1 MTEILASLS
10 RLQDFQN
17 VLDIALVSLVFYILL
32 RFFHGTQAVQLLRG
46 ILLIALATAIVS
58 QISDLSAFN
67 WLLGQSMNVILVA
80 IPVIFQPELRRA
92 LERVGRSA
100 PLFGRRADNTGT
112 QSVISEVVK
121 AVEQLV
127 QRRHGALIVFEGT
140 TGLNDV
146 AVHGVTLNAEITA
159 DLLTTIFFPNT
170 ALHDGAVVIRR
181 DRVIAASCVL
191 PLSENELSDKQMG
204 TRHRAALGIAEQT
217 DALTIVISEERGSVS
232 VAQNGRILRV
242 EIGVLRTILS
252 NFYRV

>member
-1 MTEILASLS
+1 MTQILASLS
-10 RLQDFQN
+10 RLQDIQN
-17 VLDIALVSLVFYILL
+17 LFDIALVALVFYFLL

-46 ILLIALATAIVS
+46 ILLIALATAVVS
-58 QISDLSAFN
+58 QLSDLTAFN
-67 WLLGQSMNVILVA
+67 WLLNQSMSVMLVA

-100 PLFGRRADNTGT
+100 PLFGRRIDNTGT
-112 QSVISEVVK
+112 QSVINEIVK

-127 QRRHGALIVFEGT
+127 QKRHGALIVFEGA

-146 AVHGVTLNAEITA
+146 AVRGVSLNAEITA
-159 DLLTTIFFPNT
+159 ELLTTIFFPNT
-170 ALHDGAVVIRR
+170 ALHDGAVIIRR
-181 DRVIAASCVL
+181 ERVIAASCVL
-191 PLSENELSDKQMG
+191 PLSEHELSDKQMG

-232 VAQNGRILRV
+232 VAQNARILRV
-242 EIGVLRTILS
+242 ETGVLRTVLS

>member
-1 MTEILASLS
+1 
-10 RLQDFQN
+10 
-17 VLDIALVSLVFYILL
+17 
-32 RFFHGTQAVQLLRG
+32 
-46 ILLIALATAIVS
+46 
-58 QISDLSAFN
+58 
-67 WLLGQSMNVILVA
+67 MNVILVA

-159 DLLTTIFFPNT
+159 ELLTTIFFPNT